1 MHLPPGSWTT
11 VLDALAA
18 RFPRIDRA
26 AWADRMARGLVQD
39 VAGHALGVEAPY
51 RAGLAVRYWREVP
64 DETPIPGVERI
75 VHQDA
80 DLLVADKPHFLPVM
94 PAGRFVTETLLA
106 RLIRR
111 TGNANLVPLH
121 RIDRLTA
128 GLVLFSTSPASRAAY
143 QALFR
148 ERRITKRYEAIAP
161 PLPRRSFP
169 LRYCSRIERGEPFF
183 RMREV
188 VGRVNSEMRIEVLAR
203 GTAAWR
209 YALYPHTGRKHQL
222 RVTLAA
228 LGAPIR
234 GDPWYPDLLPLA
246 PDDVDRPLQLL
257 AQALDFI
264 DPVSGVARH
273 FESTLSLPDL
283 AS

>member
-1 MHLPPGSWTT
+1 M
-11 VLDALAA
+11 LDALAA

-26 AWADRMARGLVQD
+26 TWADRMARGLVQD
-39 VAGHALGVEAPY
+39 MAGHALSAEAPC

-80 DLLVADKPHFLPVM
+80 DLLVADKPHFLPAM
-94 PAGRFVTETLLA
+94 PVGRFVTETLLA
-106 RLIRR
+106 RLIHR
-111 TGNANLVPLH
+111 TGNPNLVPLH

-148 ERRITKRYEAIAP
+148 EHRIQKCYEALAP
-161 PLPRRSFP
+161 PLPQLAFP
-169 LRYCSRIERGEPFF
+169 RTCRVRMVRGEPFF
-183 RMREV
+183 RMRVADGEP
-188 VGRVNSEMRIEVLAR
+188 NSETRIDVISR
-203 GTAAWR
+203 GRREWR
-209 YALYPHTGRKHQL
+209 YALAPVTGRTHQL
-222 RVTLAA
+222 RVTMAV

-234 GDPWYPDLLPLA
+234 GDPWYPDLLPPA
-246 PDDVDRPLQLL
+246 PDDAHRPLQLL

-264 DPVSGVARH
+264 DPVSGAARH
-273 FESTLSLPDL
+273 FESTLSLRDL
-283 AS
+283 A